1 MEMSERIL
9 GNDLKVSPVG
19 LGCMGF
25 SHGYGQPTEKK
36 EAERLIRQAYDLG
49 YTYFDT
55 AEIYGTPQDPH
66 QNERLVGRA
75 LADVR
80 DKVVISTKFGLSFDH
95 ESDVVPY
102 PVIPDARPETIRHSV
117 EGSLTRL
124 GTDHIDLYF
133 QHRIDP
139 DVAPEEVAGVM
150 ADLIREGKITHW
162 GISEANEEYLRR
174 ADAVCHVT
182 AVQNRYSMMARQ
194 YEKLFPV
201 LEELGVG
208 FVAFS
213 PMANGFLTGKYG
225 KGQKFDAKTDYR
237 AAMPQF
243 TDKAVEQNQKL
254 LKLLQDI
261 AEDRN
266 ATSAQISL
274 AWMLNK
280 KPWIVPIPG
289 SRKPARMKENFDAS
303 GIVLSQEEVL
313 RIDKALD
320 ESGMSAVFGGTKIE
334 TGHQQ

>member
-1 MEMSERIL
+1 MKERIL
-9 GNDLKVSPVG
+9 GKDLKVSPVG

-25 SHGYGQPTEKK
+25 SHGYGAATEEE
-36 EAERLIRQAYDLG
+36 EAVHLIRHAYDLG

-55 AEIYGTPQDPH
+55 AEIYGTPSDPH
-66 QNERLVGRA
+66 QNERIVGRA
-75 LADVR
+75 LADVW
-80 DKVVISTKFGLSFDH
+80 DKVVISTKFGLSFDLASG
-95 ESDVVPY
+95 EVPY
-102 PVIPDARPETIRHSV
+102 PVIPDARPETIRRSV
-117 EGSLTRL
+117 EGSLKRL

-139 DVAPEEVAGVM
+139 KVAPEEVAGVM
-150 ADLIREGKITHW
+150 EDLIREGKITHW
-162 GISEANEEYLRR
+162 GISEADETYLRR

-201 LEELGVG
+201 LEELNVG

-225 KGQKFDAKTDYR
+225 KKQKFDKKTDYR

-243 TDKAVEQNQKL
+243 SDAAVEQNQTL
-254 LKLLQDI
+254 LSLLQNI
-261 AEDRN
+261 AGEKQ
-266 ATSAQISL
+266 ATPAQISL

-289 SRKPARMKENFDAS
+289 SRKPERMKENFGAYK
-303 GIVLSQEEVL
+303 IALTTEEVR
-313 RIDKALD
+313 RIDEALD
-320 ESGMSAVFGGTKIE
+320 QSGMSEVFGGTRVE
-334 TGHQQ
+334 AERS